1 MDKFNRAI
9 EAISNADIFIVGGT
23 SLVVYPAAGLLR
35 YYNGNKLIL
44 MNMEPTTQ
52 DGLADYVIYGDISKI
67 LGELIS

>member
-35 YYNGNKLIL
+35 YYKGDKLIL

-52 DGLADYVIYGDISKI
+52 DRLADYVIYGDISKI